1 MRKRAAAV
9 VLTAGLAA
17 TALLGVATPAQA
29 ADWVNVGV
37 YPTKSKCID
46 AGQTY
51 QREGWDYSCRTRPA
65 GDWLL
70 FIK

>member
-1 MRKRAAAV
+1 MRKRVAAVLTTGIAAAA
-9 VLTAGLAA
+9 LAGVSA
-17 TALLGVATPAQA
+17 PAQA
-29 ADWVNVGV
+29 TATWTHVGT

-70 FIK
+70 FIQ

>member
-9 VLTAGLAA
+9 LTAGIAAAALA
-17 TALLGVATPAQA
+17 GVATPAHA

-37 YPTKSKCID
+37 YPTKFQCVD

-70 FIK
+70 FIR

>member
-9 VLTAGLAA
+9 LTAGIAA

>member
-1 MRKRAAAV
+1 MTTGIAAAA
-9 VLTAGLAA
+9 LAG
-17 TALLGVATPAQA
+17 VSTPAQA
-29 ADWVNVGV
+29 ADWVYVAT
-37 YPTKSKCID
+37 YPTYSKCID

-70 FIK
+70 FIKN

>member
-1 MRKRAAAV
+1 MRKHAVRALTIVAAGAA
-9 VLTAGLAA
+9 LTGI
-17 TALLGVATPAQA
+17 ALPAFA
-29 ADWVNVGV
+29 WTHVGT
-37 YPTKSKCID
+37 YPSKFKCVD

-70 FIK
+70 FIQ